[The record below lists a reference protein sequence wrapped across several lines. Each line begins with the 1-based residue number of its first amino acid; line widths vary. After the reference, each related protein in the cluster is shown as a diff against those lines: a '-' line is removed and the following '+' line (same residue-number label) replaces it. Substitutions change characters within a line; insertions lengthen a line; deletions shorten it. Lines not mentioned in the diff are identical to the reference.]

1 MTDIAAFTVGH
12 VEALLLALHRTRGF
26 VVAAPT
32 LPLALKRLLVPAL
45 PQPAVVSM
53 NEFLPELELL
63 AVHQIGVLR
72 AV

>member
-1 MTDIAAFTVGH
+1 MTDIAALTVDH

-26 VVAAPT
+26 VVAAPNIR
-32 LPLALKRLLVPAL
+32 LVLRRLLVPAL
-45 PQPAVVSM
+45 PQLTVLSV

-63 AVHQIGVLR
+63 AVHQIGVIS